1 MAYKSIKKIDIY
13 WQIRL
18 KVKFKSCCIV
28 KANAA
33 VLKNNKLTVF
43 SDQSLHQ
50 LQMEFGYFLQYLARL
65 GADPV

>member
-43 SDQSLHQ
+43 SDQ
-50 LQMEFGYFLQYLARL
+50 
-65 GADPV
+65 